1 LFGDSPHSLFG
12 PKPAAWPGWL
22 PWSPA
27 LLILWA
33 PAGFR
38 LTCYYYRGAYYKA
51 LWADPP
57 SCTVGEPR
65 HRYRGESAFPLI
77 LQNVHRYFLYLSLIF
92 LVFLSHDAWHAM
104 WFEDAGGRTAFGI
117 GVGTLVLTVNT
128 VLLGAY
134 TFSCHSLRHLV
145 GGCADRGISPSRF
158 AAYRCA
164 TCLNRRHMVFAWA
177 SLAWVGFA
185 DLYVRLCA
193 MGVWTDARLM

>member
-1 LFGDSPHSLFG
+1 M
-12 PKPAAWPGWL
+12 
-22 PWSPA
+22 
-27 LLILWA
+27 
-33 PAGFR
+33 
-38 LTCYYYRGAYYKA
+38 
-51 LWADPP
+51 
-57 SCTVGEPR
+57 GEPR
-65 HRYRGESAFPLI
+65 HRYSGESAFPLI

-104 WFEDAGGRTAFGI
+104 WFEDAAGRTAFGI

-128 VLLGAY
+128 LLLGAY

-145 GGCADRGISPSRF
+145 GGCADGGISPSRF

-185 DLYVRLCA
+185 DLYVRLCS
-193 MGVWTDARLM
+193 MGVWTDVRLM